1 MFTWYTKTQIITLSQ
16 IIKQIA
22 WLVSAVSK
30 VQRLAEVCNI
40 CTLRNMPWLAFWNEG
55 WVMFLAHAHLFELF
69 KLIFWHM
76 YILGCRQKMKIFPGA
91 LFGMDSTQGSI
102 WRPFFCR
109 PTSFY
114 LTTRA
119 FYAAPLAA
127 SSWNPPVRTVLAS
140 TSEIQLRIGIFGWF
154 SHILYKI
161 LPRSQRTFQIQN
173 SLPL

>member
-1 MFTWYTKTQIITLSQ
+1 
-16 IIKQIA
+16 
-22 WLVSAVSK
+22 
-30 VQRLAEVCNI
+30 
-40 CTLRNMPWLAFWNEG
+40 
-55 WVMFLAHAHLFELF
+55 
-69 KLIFWHM
+69 
-76 YILGCRQKMKIFPGA
+76 MKIFPGA

-109 PTSFY
+109 RVSSSLAP
-114 LTTRA
+114 RA

-161 LPRSQRTFQIQN
+161 LSWSQRLFPIQN
-173 SLPL
+173 PLPIQKVTLVQLNPIFIPLRGISQDQLILPFCLGNWLGASFLAKFYIFFSGKPPNSVGAFGSKIGHTCGL

>member
-1 MFTWYTKTQIITLSQ
+1 MAQVFF
-16 IIKQIA
+16 
-22 WLVSAVSK
+22 
-30 VQRLAEVCNI
+30 RLLISFEHF
-40 CTLRNMPWLAFWNEG
+40 CTLKTEKVSHFPNSLT
-55 WVMFLAHAHLFELF
+55 LYL
-69 KLIFWHM
+69 
-76 YILGCRQKMKIFPGA
+76 LGCRQKMKIFPGA

-140 TSEIQLRIGIFGWF
+140 TSEIRLRIGIFGWF

-161 LPRSQRTFQIQN
+161 LPRSQRTFPIQN
-173 SLPL
+173 PLPLQKVTLVQLNLIFIPLRGVS